1 MIPADIDSLTET
13 AITHLIGDGIPHDHV
28 GALRWHDID
37 WDTCSL
43 LLLRPCAHRCLLG
56 LSLGLT
62 DRPTHRHRHLSESTM
77 AALASLRDRS
87 VLRRIR
93 EGDSWYASDPVLT
106 ARDGRRLTASEVEA
120 GAGTH
125 HEAVMGFHTPIP
137 RTRSAHR
144 S

>member
-1 MIPADIDSLTET
+1 
-13 AITHLIGDGIPHDHV
+13 
-28 GALRWHDID
+28 
-37 WDTCSL
+37 
-43 LLLRPCAHRCLLG
+43 
-56 LSLGLT
+56 
-62 DRPTHRHRHLSESTM
+62 M

-106 ARDGRRLTASEVEA
+106 ARDGRRFTASEVEA

-137 RTRSAHR
+137 RTRSALR